1 MRRLK
6 PTVDEPTARRLLA
19 GRWWMRLLGRL
30 SLVRK
35 HVEAR
40 RTGADLRIERIG
52 LPYYRVHL
60 VAHGADGPGE
70 LACLVSADDG
80 ELVRLGSLGPT
91 WEDGPPGPPALQFAP
106 RLGPDDA
113 RTVAEQAFLVARFRR
128 VAPSV
133 GPALAASIVELVEYP
148 LWVAYVRRRAGWD
161 IRVLDAVTGRPAGPR
176 LRSVVLGALVRRHEE
191 MGL

>member
-19 GRWWMRLLGRL
+19 GRWWMRLLSRL
-30 SLVRK
+30 PLVRK

-40 RTGADLRIERIG
+40 RSGADLRIELIW

-60 VAHGADGPGE
+60 VACGADGPVE
-70 LACLVSADDG
+70 LSCLVSAGDG
-80 ELVRLGSLGPT
+80 ELVRLGSPGPT
-91 WEDGPPGPPALQFAP
+91 WDDCPPGRLGPQFAP

-113 RTVAEQAFLVARFRR
+113 LEVAEQAFSAAGFRT
-128 VAPSV
+128 V
-133 GPALAASIVELVEYP
+133 AASVRPAPAASTAELVEYP

-161 IRVLDAVTGRPAGPR
+161 IRIVDAVTGSPAGPR
-176 LRSVVLGALVRRHEE
+176 LKSAVLGALVREHEQT
-191 MGL
+191 GL